1 MLNRTPEI
9 RTEKCPLDLVIRKS
23 LLIFKRA
30 VSALGKDVAEKHSV
44 EGIARD
50 SFVLAWRQVG
60 G

>member
-9 RTEKCPLDLVIRKS
+9 RTEKYPLDLVIRKS

-30 VSALGKDVAEKHSV
+30 VSALGKDIAEKRSI
-44 EGIARD
+44 EGITED
-50 SFVLAWRQVG
+50 SFVLGWRKVG